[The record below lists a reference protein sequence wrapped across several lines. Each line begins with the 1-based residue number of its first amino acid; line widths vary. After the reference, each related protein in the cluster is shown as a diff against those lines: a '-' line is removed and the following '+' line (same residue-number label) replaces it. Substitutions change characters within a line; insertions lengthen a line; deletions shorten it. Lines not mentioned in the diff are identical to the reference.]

1 MHQSR
6 TLGLLGRRGWFGLL
20 ALTVAV
26 VLSTAAPARADLIGN
41 FSGNTHPR
49 TSTQPGADAVINF
62 AVFNKTNG
70 VAGDTFRT
78 GFANFDTAL
87 LTAGMDPTHPFLY
100 LFQVVNLSATESV
113 ISTSIST
120 TGGTVASRGVLS
132 NTLSL
137 SDSAGVMTTTNGMG
151 PVFATGADNSTA
163 VTFGV
168 PNPAGSPWVA
178 AGASIGGFTLLQGAA
193 SIATNGMVLN
203 PGERSAIFGYTSL
216 FAPGNFGNAGVNAF
230 GSSGTSAQGLTPL
243 AVPEP
248 GPLALGAVG
257 GLVFALS
264 AWRRNRKTA

>member
-1 MHQSR
+1 MQQIRSQGR
-6 TLGLLGRRGWFGLL
+6 MDRRGWFGLL

-26 VLSTAAPARADLIGN
+26 ALSASAPARADLIGN

-70 VAGDTFRT
+70 VAGDTFNT

-87 LTAGMDPTHPFLY
+87 LNAGIDPTHPFLY
-100 LFQVVNLSATESV
+100 LFQVVNLSTTEQV
-113 ISTSIST
+113 ISASMAVQP
-120 TGGTVASRGVLS
+120 GTVATRGVLT

-137 SDSAGVMTTTNGMG
+137 SDNGGVMTPGNAMG
-151 PVFATGADNSTA
+151 PSIAVGADNS
-163 VTFGV
+163 GV
-168 PNPAGSPWVA
+168 VLNPVGAPWVA
-178 AGASIGGFTLLQGAA
+178 NGASTGGFTLLQAPAA
-193 SIATNGMVLN
+193 IATNGMVLAA
-203 PGERSAIFGYTSL
+203 GARSAIFGYTS
-216 FAPGNFGNAGVNAF
+216 FFTPGGFGNAGVNAF
-230 GSSGTSAQGLTPL
+230 GNGGGTSAQGLTPL

-264 AWRRNRKTA
+264 AWRRGRKTA